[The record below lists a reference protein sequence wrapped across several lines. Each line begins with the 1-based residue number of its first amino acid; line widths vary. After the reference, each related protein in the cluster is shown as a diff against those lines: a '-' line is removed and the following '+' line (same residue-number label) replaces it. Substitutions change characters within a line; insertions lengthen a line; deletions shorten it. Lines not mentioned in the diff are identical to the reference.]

1 MVMSWTVQITDG
13 SNPKDILAV
22 RELWEAYWQSL
33 GFARD
38 FQHFHQE
45 LDSLPGKYAPPQGR
59 LFLVRMDGNPAA
71 TAALRPLSADSC
83 EAKRLYVVPACRGRG
98 IAAALMA
105 RLIEEARA
113 AGYRRICGDTFA
125 TMDTALAM
133 YRRMGFAE
141 VGPYSTDPTP
151 GAIYLQLDL

>member
-1 MVMSWTVQITDG
+1 MAWAVHIVDG
-13 SNPKDILAV
+13 SNPAEIRAV

-38 FQHFHQE
+38 FQHFDHE
-45 LDSLPGKYAPPQGR
+45 LDALPGKYAPPQGR
-59 LFLVRMDGNPAA
+59 LFLVRIDGHPAA
-71 TAALRPLSADSC
+71 TAALRPLSAETC
-83 EAKRLYVVPACRGRG
+83 EAKRLYVTPAYRGRG

-105 RLIEEARA
+105 RLIEEART

-133 YRRMGFAE
+133 YRRMGFVE
-141 VGPYSTDPTP
+141 VGPYSPDPTP
-151 GAIYLQLDL
+151 GALYLQLDI